1 MKKTLISIL
10 STLLLLIGCQT
21 KPDKTKKNLINAGL
35 FIERDISK
43 KILEEPLIQVTK
55 KEVPVLCYHRIR
67 NILPRDGANMKTYS
81 VSPAVFAEQIKA
93 LSDNGYQTIL
103 PEQLFEY
110 LTNGKP
116 LPAKPVIITFDDT
129 REEQY
134 RLGAV
139 EMNKYG
145 FKGVFFI
152 MTVAINKPG
161 YMSESQIKKLS
172 DSGHT
177 IGAHTWDHHMVT
189 KYTAEDWNTQLVKP
203 KKQLENITGKK
214 VDYFAYPFG
223 LWNTNAITEIKNQG
237 YKLAFS
243 LSDKSDLKE
252 PNYTVRRIIVPG
264 SWSAPRMIKA
274 METSFNK
281 QH

>member
-1 MKKTLISIL
+1 MKNIIISIL
-10 STLLLLIGCQT
+10 SILFLFFGCQT
-21 KPDKTKKNLINAGL
+21 KPDQIKEDIHNTGL
-35 FIERDISK
+35 FIKKDRLGKIS
-43 KILEEPLIQVTK
+43 EEHIIPVSK

-67 NILPRDGANMKTYS
+67 NILPGDGANMKTYS

-93 LSDNGYQTIL
+93 LSDNGYHAIL
-103 PEQLFEY
+103 PEQLYEY

-116 LPAKPVIITFDDT
+116 LPAKPVMITFDDT
-129 REEQY
+129 REEQF

-172 DSGHT
+172 NTGHV
-177 IGAHTWDHHMVT
+177 IAAHTWDHHMVT
-189 KYTAEDWNTQLVKP
+189 KYTTEDWNTQLIKP
-203 KKQLENITGKK
+203 RKQLETITGMK

-223 LWNTNAITEIKNQG
+223 LWNTNAITELKSQG
-237 YKLAFS
+237 YNLAFS
-243 LSDKSDLKE
+243 LSEKSDAKE
-252 PNYTVRRIIVPG
+252 PNYTIRRIIVPG

-281 QH
+281 